1 MAKEDSYYII
11 KLMGLDLTEGDTE
24 SEEVMTLLNDEEN
37 ISNDNLAA
45 LIDWLMP
52 IYENL
57 YNKIEENYLCDRDDV
72 LVPFKVKNG
81 SVFLRKK
88 DFEKTAS
95 LELAKQLINLGI
107 TLSPTFHFDG
117 QCVDICFVH
126 PNTNYTG
133 CFQRKGKY
141 DYLALSE
148 NANIR
153 FCILGLFS
161 VNFITESGENVEINE
176 LVYQEYE
183 EGEYEEGWE
192 LDKIKEDG
200 IFQVEREVNED
211 YKGENALSFFLYW
224 EPPKTNEE
232 KENVKTIKNWF
243 DSKYILSNYL
253 TVK

>member
-95 LELAKQLINLGI
+95 IELAKQLINLGI

-126 PNTNYTG
+126 PNNM
-133 CFQRKGKY
+133 GKH
-141 DYLALSE
+141 
-148 NANIR
+148 I
-153 FCILGLFS
+153 I
-161 VNFITESGENVEINE
+161 
-176 LVYQEYE
+176 
-183 EGEYEEGWE
+183 
-192 LDKIKEDG
+192 
-200 IFQVEREVNED
+200 
-211 YKGENALSFFLYW
+211 
-224 EPPKTNEE
+224 
-232 KENVKTIKNWF
+232 
-243 DSKYILSNYL
+243 
-253 TVK
+253 